1 MSPPAVIPKIGRW
14 WWLAVASFL
23 VCLLVLA
30 PAALIEWAV
39 RQSPNQTVQF
49 IADSGTIWAG
59 RGRITVAA
67 DPSPLVLPVV
77 WRFDARALLDLRI
90 GFFIAANAPALSG
103 STRIASR
110 FGDIQLRETSFSADA
125 RLSTIAHRAATLFA
139 PTGRIRLQQTGD
151 QRFVMRPATSA
162 TQVWRVDGM
171 MGLQAEQLALGGLV
185 SAPVGNHEIS
195 LQGDGATVKMTV
207 LRSSG
212 PLKLEGS
219 GALTLVSPR
228 RFAFSGFATVA
239 GDAPDILK
247 QLGPIL
253 PDGRQRIEL
262 NTTW

>member
-1 MSPPAVIPKIGRW
+1 MSPQVITSRLGRW

-30 PAALIEWAV
+30 PAALIEWAAH
-39 RQSPNQTVQF
+39 QSPNQTVQF

-67 DPSPLVLPVV
+67 DRTPLVLPVV

-103 STRIASR
+103 SARIASR
-110 FGDIQLRETSFSADA
+110 FGDIQLRETAFSADA
-125 RLSTIAHRAATLFA
+125 GLLTIAYRSAVIFA
-139 PTGRIRLQQTGD
+139 PLGRIRLQQTGD
-151 QRFVMRPATSA
+151 ERLVIRPATSA
-162 TQVWRVDGM
+162 NQVWRVDGV
-171 MGLQAEQLALGGLV
+171 MGLHAEQLVLGGVV

-195 LQGDGATVKMTV
+195 LQGEGATIKMTV

-212 PLKLEGS
+212 PLKLEGA

-228 RFAFSGFATVA
+228 RFTFSGFATVA
-239 GDAPDILK
+239 GDAPEVLK
-247 QLGPIL
+247 QLGPVL

-262 NTTW
+262 NTTL

>member
-1 MSPPAVIPKIGRW
+1 MSPQVVTPKLGRW

-30 PAALIEWAV
+30 PAALVEWAAH
-39 RQSPNQTVQF
+39 QSPNQTVQF

-59 RGRITVAA
+59 RGRIIVAV
-67 DPSPLVLPVV
+67 DPTPLVLPVV

-103 STRIASR
+103 STRVAWR
-110 FGDIQLRETSFSADA
+110 FGDIQLRETTVSADA
-125 RLSTIAHRAATLFA
+125 RLLMIAHRAAIIFA
-139 PTGRIRLQQTGD
+139 PAGRIRFQQTGD
-151 QRFVMRPATSA
+151 ERLVMRPATSA
-162 TQVWRVDGM
+162 NQGLHVNGV
-171 MGLQAEQLALGGLV
+171 MGLLAEQLALGGFV
-185 SAPVGNHEIS
+185 NAPVGSQEIS
-195 LQGDGATVKMTV
+195 LQGEGATIKMTV

-212 PLKLEGS
+212 PLKLEGA
-219 GALTLVSPR
+219 GTLTLVSPR